1 MMSLDMITT
10 TTIVQQ
16 GQGEWRVHNFTEG
29 GDVMGDV
36 SDQEKDVDEEHEHL
50 LPRQE
55 VAVGGGQKECQAVA

>member
-1 MMSLDMITT
+1 
-10 TTIVQQ
+10 
-16 GQGEWRVHNFTEG
+16 
-29 GDVMGDV
+29 MGDV

>member
-16 GQGEWRVHNFTEG
+16 GQGECRVNNFTEG

-36 SDQEKDVDEEHEHL
+36 SDQEKDVDEEHGHL